1 MSSQSEN
8 NETTKSASIELT
20 EADFCNPIA
29 REAAVQSLIDSLEQT
44 KERELVR
51 PHISAVKAI
60 LNVFIPLCVCA
71 AVFCLLFFLLPK
83 YNLVCAL
90 SVSLGI
96 WGLYFLIRLRDICI
110 WFIMV
115 YQRFAPD
122 ETRLRC
128 VFTPSCSEYAILAL
142 KKYGVV
148 RGIPKIIS
156 RLKRCH
162 PPNGG
167 EDLLR

>member
-1 MSSQSEN
+1 MNNQSEN
-8 NETTKSASIELT
+8 NETIKSASIELT
-20 EADFCNPIA
+20 EADFCNA
-29 REAAVQSLIDSLEQT
+29 ELHDAAVKSLIDSLEQP

-96 WGLYFLIRLRDICI
+96 LGVYVLIRLRDICI
-110 WFIMV
+110 WFILV
-115 YQRFAPD
+115 YQRFAPA

-142 KKYGVV
+142 KKYGFIRAV
-148 RGIPKIIS
+148 PKIIS

-167 EDLLR
+167 EDELE